1 MNILTIVLLAIGLA
15 MDCFAVS
22 VCKGLTSPHGYVPR
36 YIKPILMALLF
47 GVFHAGMP
55 LIGYFAGSF
64 FASFFERFAPWIA
77 LALLGFIGGKMI
89 YDSLHDDDNEAHL
102 ADFSFVGLLSL
113 HGISLVMSQILSNV
127 PYTVLMLPLMESV
140 NSETLWLALASAS
153 TLAGN
158 ATIIGAMA
166 NIIVIESADKYGVKI
181 GFWEFFKSGIII
193 TILSFILSMAVLLI
207 IG

>member
-1 MNILTIVLLAIGLA
+1 MSILTIILLAVGLA

-77 LALLGFIGGKMI
+77 LVLLGFIGGKMI
-89 YDSLHDDDNEAHL
+89 YDSLKGDDNEAHL
-102 ADFSFVGLLSL
+102 ADFSFWGLLSL
-113 HGISLVMSQILSNV
+113 AFATSMDTLATGVIFIPHPEV
-127 PYTVLMLPLMESV
+127 
-140 NSETLWLALASAS
+140 LWLAVGVIALTCFVFSM
-153 TLAGN
+153 TGF
-158 ATIIGAMA
+158 IIGHLVGARLKI
-166 NIIVIESADKYGVKI
+166 NVTILGGIILILIGVKI
-181 GFWEFFKSGIII
+181 CLEG
-193 TILSFILSMAVLLI
+193 VL
-207 IG
+207 G

>member
-1 MNILTIVLLAIGLA
+1 MSILTILLLAIGLA

-36 YIKPILMALLF
+36 YIKPMLMALLF

-89 YDSLHDDDNEAHL
+89 YDSLHDADDEAHL
-102 ADFSFVGLLSL
+102 ADFSFWGLLSL
-113 HGISLVMSQILSNV
+113 AFATSMDTLATGVIFIPHPEV
-127 PYTVLMLPLMESV
+127 
-140 NSETLWLALASAS
+140 LWLAVGVIA
-153 TLAGN
+153 
-158 ATIIGAMA
+158 ATCFVFSMTGFVLGHIVGARLRVNV
-166 NIIVIESADKYGVKI
+166 NILGGVILILIGVKI
-181 GFWEFFKSGIII
+181 FLEG
-193 TILSFILSMAVLLI
+193 VL
-207 IG
+207 